1 MSSSSSL
8 KYTQKINSTPSD
20 IHTIDATNYQEICD
34 SIGCYE
40 VISDDKPVKFY
51 YDIDI
56 KEPAEEY
63 TEHLIMFPIVLE
75 RAKDTLSRFFK
86 ERLNL
91 TVELDFCVCE
101 SNSTNFVDWKTKKN
115 YWKLSIHIIINN
127 IIAMKSIQN
136 ELIEEVTPTKKK
148 NETIKPLFIFLMKK
162 YKDYYLFHYYAN
174 Y

>member
-1 MSSSSSL
+1 MSSSL

-20 IHTIDATNYQEICD
+20 IRTIDATNYEEICD

-86 ERLNL
+86 EKLPL
-91 TVELDFCVCE
+91 ADVEPEFVPKVCLAVSCV
-101 SNSTNFVDWKTKKN
+101 SD
-115 YWKLSIHIIINN
+115 
-127 IIAMKSIQN
+127 
-136 ELIEEVTPTKKK
+136 VT
-148 NETIKPLFIFLMKK
+148 
-162 YKDYYLFHYYAN
+162 A
-174 Y
+174 